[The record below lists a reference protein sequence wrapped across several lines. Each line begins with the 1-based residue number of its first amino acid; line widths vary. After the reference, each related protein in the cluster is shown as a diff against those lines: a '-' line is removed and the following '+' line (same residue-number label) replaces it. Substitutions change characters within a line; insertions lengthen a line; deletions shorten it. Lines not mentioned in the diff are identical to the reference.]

1 MNSQVSSLLCITA
14 QVIALDVLMSRTLI
28 VADTHSAVDR
38 ILHPPAPQKP
48 QKTDHQPDQADL
60 KPLLAPNKGNG
71 VNGLSKEDSA
81 DLIRC
86 KKHKSKE
93 QGSCYDEEQGEHAKA
108 NAGLYFNLNLKME
121 LKRERRALEA
131 SKVHAKMIRKH
142 NKDLEKLRKRTQ
154 NKQKQANLRPL
165 SDFERPYEII
175 MGEKHYIR
183 TETRKAQLGIMNA
196 GELPVSYTP
205 MSIVK
210 SAAAVTTRPPVEC
223 VESKAY
229 AEVTYALVPL
239 MKKAPSL
246 WSAATSIESIQLT
259 AAMRAETAVH

>member
-28 VADTHSAVDR
+28 VADTHSVIDR
-38 ILHPPAPQKP
+38 ILHPPPPQKP
-48 QKTDHQPDQADL
+48 PKADHQPDQPDL
-60 KPLLAPNKGNG
+60 KPLATNKENG
-71 VNGLSKEDSA
+71 VSGLSKESSA
-81 DLIRC
+81 DLIRR
-86 KKHKSKE
+86 KKQKTKDQE
-93 QGSCYDEEQGEHAKA
+93 SCYDEEQGEQTKS

-142 NKDLEKLRKRTQ
+142 NQDLEKLRKRTQ
-154 NKQKQANLRPL
+154 EKKKQVNLRPL

-210 SAAAVTTRPPVEC
+210 SAAAATTLPPVEC

-259 AAMRAETAVH
+259 AAIRAETAVH